1 MEYRDMNKK
10 ELWREIEVLVEM
22 TRFTEED
29 KGLFL
34 DCIKEWGARE

>member
-1 MEYRDMNKK
+1 MNKD
-10 ELWREIEVLVEM
+10 ELWKEITILVEM

-34 DCIKEWGARE
+34 DCIKEWGKKNG